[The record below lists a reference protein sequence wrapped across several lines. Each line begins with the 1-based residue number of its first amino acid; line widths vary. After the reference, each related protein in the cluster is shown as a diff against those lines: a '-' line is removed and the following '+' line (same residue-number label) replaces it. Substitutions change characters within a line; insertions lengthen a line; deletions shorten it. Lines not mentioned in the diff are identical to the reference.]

1 MSCEE
6 EDPRKRV
13 RDLRVVLTPLTS
25 VECKGYIER
34 LQKRKAEKVK
44 EARRS
49 VVLTPLTGEVC
60 EACVEVKEAK
70 RRRLERNREWKKSQ
84 PGESEGT
91 EKKMAGA
98 KPEEIAGTRE

>member
-6 EDPRKRV
+6 EDPGKRV
-13 RDLRVVLTPLTS
+13 RGLRVVLTPLTG
-25 VECKGYIER
+25 VECKVYVER

-44 EARRS
+44 EAKRS

-70 RRRLERNREWKKSQ
+70 RRRLERNREWKKAN
-84 PGESEGT
+84 P
-91 EKKMAGA
+91 EKVKAQ
-98 KPEEIAGTRE
+98 KIAGTRE